1 MFSRDSKA
9 KAGFNRAFAAF
20 GAGYPS
26 QMRELTARKSE
37 TAASLVNLGRTGAST
52 RMMAA
57 CTALEPM
64 IKATAEEIA
73 AQEFE
78 SVVASHRPQIFR
90 FLLASTRDV
99 DLAETLTQDCFLKAH
114 SNWLNF
120 RGESSALT
128 WLMRIAINLQK
139 DHWRNRRLQFWRHTR
154 TNAVDLDEASEWLP
168 SGERSAEQRMLAKE
182 QVAQVWRAVER
193 LSERQRTVFLLRFVE
208 ELELKEIAQS
218 TGMGEGTV
226 KAHLSRALARVRKE
240 FGEKR

>member
-1 MFSRDSKA
+1 
-9 KAGFNRAFAAF
+9 
-20 GAGYPS
+20 
-26 QMRELTARKSE
+26 
-37 TAASLVNLGRTGAST
+37 
-52 RMMAA
+52 
-57 CTALEPM
+57 M
-64 IKATAEEIA
+64 IKVSAEEIA

-78 SVVASHRPQIFR
+78 SVVVGHRSQIYR

-99 DLAETLTQDCFLKAH
+99 DLAETLTQDCFLRAH
-114 SNWLNF
+114 SNWSSF

-154 TNAVDLDEASEWLP
+154 ANSVDLDEASDWLP

-182 QVAQVWRAVER
+182 QVARVWRAVEN

-208 ELELKEIAQS
+208 ELELKQIAES

-240 FGEKR
+240 FGDRR